1 MQRDGSSSELEA
13 ELERHR
19 GLVQATAFHYAK
31 RCREPLDDLT
41 QEGWIGFLR
50 AYQRSTRQRDRPLGA
65 YAKPFIRGA
74 ILRYLRDKSQLVRLP
89 RSTQERLQA
98 LKRLRR
104 DAEVSTPDGLTFEA
118 LRRLTGWSSVSLMA
132 LERAELLIRLL
143 PLEGEDCCE
152 GTSLDS
158 EGARLDGLMAS
169 HWLASIP
176 KRHRHV
182 VELVVLEGMS
192 LRGAA
197 HILGISAATVR
208 RRLQLGLSELRIQ
221 LNPAS
226 DARGCS
232 RRR

>member
-1 MQRDGSSSELEA
+1 M
-13 ELERHR
+13 
-19 GLVQATAFHYAK
+19 T
-31 RCREPLDDLT
+31 
-41 QEGWIGFLR
+41 
-50 AYQRSTRQRDRPLGA
+50 
-65 YAKPFIRGA
+65 
-74 ILRYLRDKSQLVRLP
+74 
-89 RSTQERLQA
+89 
-98 LKRLRR
+98 
-104 DAEVSTPDGLTFEA
+104 
-118 LRRLTGWSSVSLMA
+118 

-158 EGARLDGLMAS
+158 EGAQLDGLMAS

-176 KRHRHV
+176 KQHRHV

-192 LRGAA
+192 LRGADHA
-197 HILGISAATVR
+197 LGVSAATVR